1 MKKIILNVEG
11 MSCAHCERA
20 VKNAV
25 GELEGVESVIVDLPG
40 KTVAI
45 EYDSDNLTFESFKA
59 AIEEEDFNV
68 VGQIWKTNAN
78 NRK

>member
-1 MKKIILNVEG
+1 MEKMILNVEG

-25 GELEGVESVIVDLPG
+25 GELDGVESVNVDLNG
-40 KTVAI
+40 KTVEI
-45 EYDSDNLTFESFKA
+45 EYDPGKLGFESFKA

-68 VGQIWKTNAN
+68 VGQI
-78 NRK
+78 

>member
-1 MKKIILNVEG
+1 VQKMKKIILNVEG

-25 GELEGVESVIVDLPG
+25 VELEGVESVIVDLPG

-68 VGQIWKTNAN
+68 VGQI
-78 NRK
+78 

>member
-25 GELEGVESVIVDLPG
+25 GELDGVESVIVDLPG

-45 EYDSDNLTFESFKA
+45 KYDSDSLTFEQFKT
-59 AIEEEDFNV
+59 AIEEEDFTV
-68 VGQIWKTNAN
+68 VGQI
-78 NRK
+78 

>member
-11 MSCAHCERA
+11 MSCAHCERS

-25 GELEGVESVIVDLPG
+25 GELEGVENVIVDLPG

-45 EYDSDNLTFESFKA
+45 EYDSDNLTFENFKV

-68 VGQIWKTNAN
+68 VGQI
-78 NRK
+78 

>member
-1 MKKIILNVEG
+1 MERIILNVEG

-25 GELEGVESVIVDLPG
+25 GQLDGVERVIVDLTG

-45 EYDSDNLTFESFKA
+45 EYEPGKLTFESFKTV
-59 AIEEEDFNV
+59 IEEEGYHV
-68 VGQIWKTNAN
+68 SGKI
-78 NRK
+78 

>member
-1 MKKIILNVEG
+1 MERMISNVEG

-25 GELEGVESVIVDLPG
+25 GELDGVERVIIDLTG

-45 EYDSDNLTFESFKA
+45 EYEPGILTFESFKTV
-59 AIEEEDFNV
+59 IEEEGYHV
-68 VGQIWKTNAN
+68 SGKI
-78 NRK
+78 

>member
-68 VGQIWKTNAN
+68 VGQI
-78 NRK
+78 

>member
-25 GELEGVESVIVDLPG
+25 EELDGVESVNVDLNG
-40 KTVAI
+40 KTVEI
-45 EYDSDNLTFESFKA
+45 EYDSSKLSFESFKA
-59 AIEEEDFNV
+59 VIEEEDFNV
-68 VGQIWKTNAN
+68 VGQI
-78 NRK
+78 

>member
-40 KTVAI
+40 KTVEI

-68 VGQIWKTNAN
+68 VGQI
-78 NRK
+78 

>member
-1 MKKIILNVEG
+1 MEKVILNVEG

-25 GELEGVESVIVDLPG
+25 GDLVGVETVLVDLAE

-45 EYDSDNLTFESFKA
+45 GYDPNKVSFENFKA
-59 AIEEEDFNV
+59 VIEEEGYDV
-68 VGQIWKTNAN
+68 RGII
-78 NRK
+78 

>member
-25 GELEGVESVIVDLPG
+25 GELDGVESVIVDLPG

-45 EYDSDNLTFESFKA
+45 EYDSDNLTFENFKA

-68 VGQIWKTNAN
+68 VGQI
-78 NRK
+78 

>member
-11 MSCAHCERA
+11 MSCAHCERS

-25 GELEGVESVIVDLPG
+25 GELEGVENVIVDLPG

-45 EYDSDNLTFESFKA
+45 EYDSDNLTFENFKA

-68 VGQIWKTNAN
+68 VGQI
-78 NRK
+78 

>member
-1 MKKIILNVEG
+1 MEKIILNVEG

-25 GELEGVESVIVDLPG
+25 GELDGVESVMVDLTG
-40 KTVAI
+40 KTVEI
-45 EYDSDNLTFESFKA
+45 EYNSDKLTFESFKA

-68 VGQIWKTNAN
+68 VGQI
-78 NRK
+78 

>member
-25 GELEGVESVIVDLPG
+25 VELEGVESVIVDLPG

-68 VGQIWKTNAN
+68 VGQI
-78 NRK
+78 

>member
-1 MKKIILNVEG
+1 MEKIILNVEG

-25 GELEGVESVIVDLPG
+25 GELEGVENVIVDLPG

-45 EYDSDNLTFESFKA
+45 EYDPGKLTFESFKA
-59 AIEEEDFNV
+59 AIEEEGYNV
-68 VGQIWKTNAN
+68 VGKI
-78 NRK
+78 